1 MKIENQHIKPD
12 SPFFDNFLLLS
23 AYPSLYLLLIH
34 AVIRFPHILLKGFIT
49 IRVCYNITYTKLQG
63 KWKFLLRRYLP
74 GFLKDCRLSFLRRFR
89 LIVYRYG
96 YKFISAI
103 SNRNTAYSASACYGS
118 CGTPYGFVSVLVTNK
133 CHLYI

>member
-34 AVIRFPHILLKGFIT
+34 AVIRLPHILLKGFIT

-63 KWKFLLRRYLP
+63 KWKLLLCSYLP
-74 GFLKDCRLSFLRRFR
+74 GFLKDRRLSFLRRFR
-89 LIVYRYG
+89 LIIYRYG
-96 YKFISAI
+96 YNSSPPYRTGILLIPPPPAMALAALLIALSP
-103 SNRNTAYSASACYGS
+103 YS
-118 CGTPYGFVSVLVTNK
+118 
-133 CHLYI
+133 

>member
-12 SPFFDNFLLLS
+12 SPFSDNFLLLS

-49 IRVCYNITYTKLQG
+49 IRVCYNITYIKLQG

-74 GFLKDCRLSFLRRFR
+74 GFLKDCRLSFL
-89 LIVYRYG
+89 G
-96 YKFISAI
+96 G
-103 SNRNTAYSASACYGS
+103 SASSYIDMDTNS
-118 CGTPYGFVSVLVTNK
+118 SPPYLTGILLIPPPPATALAALLMALSP
-133 CHLYI
+133 YS